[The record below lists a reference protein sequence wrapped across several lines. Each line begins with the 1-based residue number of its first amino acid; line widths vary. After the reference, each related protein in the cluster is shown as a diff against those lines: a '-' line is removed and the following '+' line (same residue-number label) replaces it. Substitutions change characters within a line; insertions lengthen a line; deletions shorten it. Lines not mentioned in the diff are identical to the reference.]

1 MRLFS
6 NRARPPHL
14 GKYPMEK
21 IRRVARPTTRIAAD
35 VPRQPKRANFFN
47 RAMAGDLG
55 AKAKRERARFVNKI
69 PAARAMGRMCHQ
81 HLSMHDGAAKP
92 EEAPLP
98 DDLAARAEHIKSLCY
113 FMGADMV
120 GICKVPDHAWYSHD
134 EQGRAIEPYHEYAVV
149 VLVDQGFDTLDAAS
163 GDDWISNA
171 QSFRGYMWGSN
182 IACTVAEY
190 IRELGR
196 PARAHTNFDGDVLH
210 IPLLLEAGLGE
221 LSRIGELVLNPFL
234 GPRFKSSVITTLNTM
249 VEKRYLRRKKKAN
262 SFLFSPR
269 ITEEE
274 VFGRV
279 LGDVVDR
286 VFDGSTSAGYDQRH
300 APQIDFF

>member
-1 MRLFS
+1 MARASSRPSEAPADEAHPVQPAAFLRLPMRLFS

-81 HLSMHDGAAKP
+81 HLSLHDGAAKP

-113 FMGADMV
+113 FMGNRPS
-120 GICKVPDHAWYSHD
+120 PDFATRERYRTTMNARQTRRSRPVSF
-134 EQGRAIEPYHEYAVV
+134 QARPM
-149 VLVDQGFDTLDAAS
+149 S
-163 GDDWISNA
+163 ISWH
-171 QSFRGYMWGSN
+171 Q
-182 IACTVAEY
+182 
-190 IRELGR
+190 
-196 PARAHTNFDGDVLH
+196 
-210 IPLLLEAGLGE
+210 PLPE
-221 LSRIGELVLNPFL
+221 S
-234 GPRFKSSVITTLNTM
+234 
-249 VEKRYLRRKKKAN
+249 
-262 SFLFSPR
+262 
-269 ITEEE
+269 
-274 VFGRV
+274 
-279 LGDVVDR
+279 
-286 VFDGSTSAGYDQRH
+286 
-300 APQIDFF
+300 